1 MLHKPGFTKKPG
13 FIKIKTEENSMFQN
27 ALTALQ
33 LIQIPVRGEV
43 LTAEEASL
51 VFSGPKF
58 LVALFAGILMAFA
71 FQLLLTNLSV
81 AIGISAIGTGSGS
94 DSDESESLGSTVRK
108 VESTVGLWALIT
120 ASIALF
126 AASFLAVKLSLIE
139 NAFLGATIGV
149 VIWSA
154 YFTVIM
160 WLGSNAVG
168 SLIGSLVSTAT
179 SGMQGIMGTATAAI
193 GANTA
198 KQQMVSTT
206 EEITDA
212 VRRELTSGFDASSIK
227 NTLSS
232 SLSSLQVPSLD
243 VKEIRNQFDKLLKDV
258 DLGSIA
264 DSDLL
269 KNINRQTFVDLI
281 SSGTDFSSYDIN
293 RIADQLEG
301 AWKQSSNQQQNPTD
315 QVIKLLSSTTPQDLQ
330 PEKLGQR
337 LQELVTAGVGNG
349 KQGNG
354 LLKQAIEVGV
364 GNALPAVLKK
374 VDFSNVDFSNV
385 DIDKVTSQLQ
395 QVVGKAQNVDIEKI
409 TSQLQKLKDQ
419 ATQQASQLGSTVAQK
434 LPASPSNTIKADV
447 EEYILDSLPWHFN
460 RITIRDEFQEVIYDP
475 NANPATVRRQLEDLN
490 QDYFINLLN
499 QRGDLSEAKV
509 KEIAQEMESIRAS
522 VYETVQKAAARE
534 KSQDIR
540 SKVEDYLRSTGKVEL
555 SPEGI
560 ERDLSKL
567 LEDPEVG
574 FDELSARFKQF
585 DRDTLVKLLAVR
597 EDISEEEVNNIVSQ
611 LERTRDNVLNQANEL
626 QEQAK
631 QKASQLR
638 QSVED
643 YLRNTNLKELNPEDV
658 ERDFGKLLS
667 DPQAGLSAL
676 RGRLSQFDRETL
688 VKLLSQRQDLSE
700 EQVNKTIDNLLSV
713 RDRVLQAPQQVADKA
728 KQQYEKTT
736 TTIAEY
742 LRNTNLEELNPEGIQ
757 QDLQKLFED
766 PKAGANALSD
776 RLSQVDRE
784 TLVKLLS
791 QAGLSEEQVNR
802 TIDTTQEAIDNIIKA
817 PRRLANRATKG
828 AFDFE
833 QSLEKYLRNTNKEEL
848 NPEGIKRDLQLLL
861 SSPRAGVSSLGERAS
876 KIDRSTIVALLSQRE
891 DISEEEANR
900 IVEQIESVRNSVVE
914 QFQQIQ
920 QRVQSVID
928 GVFGKVREYL
938 NSLER
943 PELNYEGIQQDFAK
957 LFDDPQAGFE
967 ALRGRLS
974 QFDRDTLVA
983 VLSSRSD
990 ISEAQ
995 ANKII
1000 DQIEA
1005 SRDSVLHRA
1014 ERIQQETQKRL
1025 KVIKEQAQKQAVE
1038 TKKAVADAAWWVFNT
1053 AFVSLV
1059 ASAIAGAIAI

>member
-1 MLHKPGFTKKPG
+1 MVAAILINLETQ
-13 FIKIKTEENSMFQN
+13 TEDNSMFHSIFQGVLN
-27 ALTALQ
+27 ALEAA
-33 LIQIPVRGEV
+33 QIPVGGA

-58 LVALFAGILMAFA
+58 FVALFAGILMAFA

-81 AIGISAIGTGSGS
+81 AVGISAIGSGSDS

-108 VESTVGLWALIT
+108 VETTVGLWALVT

-139 NAFLGATIGV
+139 NALLGATIGV

-168 SLIGSLVSTAT
+168 SLIGSLVSTAKG
-179 SGMQGIMGTATAAI
+179 GMQGIMGTATAAL
-193 GANTA
+193 GANAA
-198 KQQMVSTT
+198 KQQMVSTA
-206 EEITDA
+206 EDITAA
-212 VRRELTSGFDASSIK
+212 VRRELTSGFDPDSIK
-227 NTLSS
+227 NTLSA
-232 SLSSLQVPSLD
+232 SLSSLQLPSLD
-243 VKEIRNQFDKLLKDV
+243 VKEIRNQFDKLLKDA

-281 SSGTDFSSYDIN
+281 SSRTDFSSYDIN

-301 AWKQSSNQQQNPTD
+301 AWKQSNQQSNPTE
-315 QVIKLLSSTTPQDLQ
+315 QVIKLISSATPEDLQ
-330 PEKLGQR
+330 PEKLGER
-337 LQELVTAGVGNG
+337 LQELITAGVGNG

-354 LLKQAIEVGV
+354 LLKQAVEVGV
-364 GNALPAVLKK
+364 GSALPAVIKK
-374 VDFSNVDFSNV
+374 VDFSNV

-395 QVVGKAQNVDIEKI
+395 QVLGKTQNVDVEKI

-419 ATQQASQLGSTVAQK
+419 ATQKASELGSTVAQK
-434 LPASPSNTIKADV
+434 LPAPPSNTIKADV

-475 NANPATVRRQLEDLN
+475 NANPATVKRQLEDLN
-490 QDYFINLLN
+490 QDYFTNLLK
-499 QRGDLSEAKV
+499 QRGDLSEAKI
-509 KEIAQEMESIRAS
+509 KEIAQGMESIRAS
-522 VYETVQKAAARE
+522 VYETVQQAAARE
-534 KSQDIR
+534 KSQDLRTKI
-540 SKVEDYLRSTGKVEL
+540 EDYLRSTGKAEL
-555 SPEGI
+555 NPEGI

-574 FDELSARFKQF
+574 FDELSARFKEF

-597 EDISEEEVNNIVSQ
+597 QDVSEEEVNNIVSQ
-611 LERTRDNVLNQANEL
+611 LERTRDNVLNKANEL

-631 QKASQLR
+631 QKAAQLR
-638 QSVED
+638 QSVEE
-643 YLRNTNLKELNPEDV
+643 YLRNTNLEELNPEGI
-658 ERDFGKLLS
+658 ERDFAKLLE
-667 DPQAGLSAL
+667 DPQAGLFAL

-713 RDRVLQAPQQVADKA
+713 RDRVLQAPQKVADKA
-728 KQQYEKTT
+728 KEQYEKTT
-736 TTIAEY
+736 TTLAEY
-742 LRNTNLEELNPEGIQ
+742 LRSTNLEELNPEGIQ
-757 QDLQKLFED
+757 KDLQKLFED
-766 PKAGANALSD
+766 PKAGASALGE

-802 TIDTTQEAIDNIIKA
+802 TIDTATEAINNIIKA
-817 PRRLANRATKG
+817 PRRLANRATGG
-828 AFDFE
+828 ALEFE

-861 SSPRAGVSSLGERAS
+861 SSPRAGVSSLGERVS
-876 KIDRSTIVALLSQRE
+876 LIDRSTIVALLSQRE

-900 IVEQIESVRNSVVE
+900 IVEQIESTRDSVVK
-914 QFQQIQ
+914 QFQEIQ
-920 QRVQSVID
+920 QKVQSVID

-1005 SRDSVLHRA
+1005 QRDKVLNQA

-1025 KVIKEQAQKQAVE
+1025 KAIKEQTQKQAVE
-1038 TKKAVADAAWWVFNT
+1038 TKKAVAGAAWWVFNT

-1059 ASAIAGAIAI
+1059 ASAIAGAIAVRATSYFV

>member
-1 MLHKPGFTKKPG
+1 
-13 FIKIKTEENSMFQN
+13 MFQN
-27 ALTALQ
+27 AITALQ

-139 NAFLGATIGV
+139 NALLGATIGV

-154 YFTVIM
+154 FFTLIM

-198 KQQMVSTT
+198 KQQMVSTA
-206 EEITDA
+206 EEITAA
-212 VRRELTSGFDASSIK
+212 VRRELTSGFDADSIK

-243 VKEIRNQFDKLLKDV
+243 VKEIRNQFDKLLKDA

-281 SSGTDFSSYDIN
+281 SSRTDFSREDIN

-301 AWKQSSNQQQNPTD
+301 AWKQSSLQQQNPTD
-315 QVIKLLSSTTPQDLQ
+315 QVIKLLSSTTPQDLE

-337 LQELVTAGVGNG
+337 LQEFVTAGVGNG
-349 KQGNG
+349 KQGNS

-364 GNALPAVLKK
+364 GSALPAALKK
-374 VDFSNVDFSNV
+374 VDFSNV

-395 QVVGKAQNVDIEKI
+395 QVVEKAQNVDIEKI

-434 LPASPSNTIKADV
+434 LPASASNTIKADV

-460 RITIRDEFQEVIYDP
+460 RITIKDEFQEVIYDP
-475 NANPATVRRQLEDLN
+475 NANPATVRRQLEDLSL
-490 QDYFINLLN
+490 DYFNNLLN
-499 QRGDLSEAKV
+499 QRGDLSEVKI
-509 KEIAQEMESIRAS
+509 KEIAQEMESIRTS
-522 VYETVQKAAARE
+522 VYETVQQAAARE

-540 SKVEDYLRSTGKVEL
+540 TKVEDYLRSTGKAEL

-574 FDELSARFKQF
+574 FDELSARFKEF

-611 LERTRDNVLNQANEL
+611 LERTRDNVLNKANEL

-643 YLRNTNLKELNPEDV
+643 YLQNTNLEELNPEGI

-728 KQQYEKTT
+728 KEQYEKTT

-742 LRNTNLEELNPEGIQ
+742 LRSTNLEELNPEGIQ

-802 TIDTTQEAIDNIIKA
+802 TIDTTQEAINNILKA
-817 PRRLANRATKG
+817 PRRLANRATRG

-861 SSPRAGVSSLGERAS
+861 SSPRLGVSSLGERAS

-1025 KVIKEQAQKQAVE
+1025 KAIKEQAQKQAVE
-1038 TKKAVADAAWWVFNT
+1038 TKKAVAGAAWWVFNT

-1059 ASAIAGAIAI
+1059 ASAIAGAIAV

>member
-1 MLHKPGFTKKPG
+1 
-13 FIKIKTEENSMFQN
+13 MFQN
-27 ALTALQ
+27 AITALQ
-33 LIQIPVRGEV
+33 LIQIPVKGEV

-139 NAFLGATIGV
+139 NALLGATIGV

-154 YFTVIM
+154 FFTLIM

-198 KQQMVSTT
+198 KQQMVSTA
-206 EEITDA
+206 EEITAA
-212 VRRELTSGFDASSIK
+212 VRRELTSGFDADSIK

-243 VKEIRNQFDKLLKDV
+243 VKEIRNQFDKLLKDA

-281 SSGTDFSSYDIN
+281 SSRTDFSREDIN

-301 AWKQSSNQQQNPTD
+301 AWKQSSLQQQNPTD
-315 QVIKLLSSTTPQDLQ
+315 QVIKLLSSTRPQDLE

-349 KQGNG
+349 KQGNS

-364 GNALPAVLKK
+364 GSALPAALKK
-374 VDFSNVDFSNV
+374 VDFSNV

-434 LPASPSNTIKADV
+434 LPASASNTIKADV

-460 RITIRDEFQEVIYDP
+460 RITIKDEFQEVIYDP
-475 NANPATVRRQLEDLN
+475 NANPATVRRQLEDLSL
-490 QDYFINLLN
+490 DYFNNLLN
-499 QRGDLSEAKV
+499 QRGDLSEVKI
-509 KEIAQEMESIRAS
+509 KEIAQEMESIRTS
-522 VYETVQKAAARE
+522 VYETVQQAAARE

-540 SKVEDYLRSTGKVEL
+540 TKVEDYLRSTGKAEL

-574 FDELSARFKQF
+574 FDELSARFKEF

-611 LERTRDNVLNQANEL
+611 LERTRDNVLNKANEL

-643 YLRNTNLKELNPEDV
+643 YLRNTNLEELNPEGI
-658 ERDFGKLLS
+658 ERDFGKLLE

-728 KQQYEKTT
+728 KEQYEKTT

-742 LRNTNLEELNPEGIQ
+742 LRSTNLEELNPEGIQ

-802 TIDTTQEAIDNIIKA
+802 TIDTTQEAINNILKA
-817 PRRLANRATKG
+817 PRRLANRATRG

-861 SSPRAGVSSLGERAS
+861 SSPRLGVSSLGERAS

-891 DISEEEANR
+891 DISEKEANR

-1025 KVIKEQAQKQAVE
+1025 KAIKEQAQKQAVE
-1038 TKKAVADAAWWVFNT
+1038 TKKAVAGAAWWVFNT

-1059 ASAIAGAIAI
+1059 ASAIAGAIAV

>member
-1 MLHKPGFTKKPG
+1 
-13 FIKIKTEENSMFQN
+13 MFQN

-33 LIQIPVRGEV
+33 LLQIPVRGEV

-81 AIGISAIGTGSGS
+81 AVGISALGTGSGS

-154 YFTVIM
+154 YFTLIM

-168 SLIGSLVSTAT
+168 SLIGSLVSTAKG
-179 SGMQGIMGTATAAI
+179 GMQGIMGTATAAL
-193 GANTA
+193 GANAA
-198 KQQMVSTT
+198 KQQMVSTA
-206 EEITDA
+206 EEITAA
-212 VRRELTSGFDASSIK
+212 VRRELTSSFDPDSIK

-232 SLSSLQVPSLD
+232 TISSLQLPSLD
-243 VKEIRNQFDKLLKDV
+243 VKEIGNQFEKILKDA

-281 SSGTDFSSYDIN
+281 SSRTDFSSYDIN

-301 AWKQSSNQQQNPTD
+301 AWKQSNQQNPTD
-315 QVIKLLSSTTPQDLQ
+315 QVIKLLSRATPEDLQ
-330 PEKLGQR
+330 PEQLSQR

-364 GNALPAVLKK
+364 GSALPVVLKK
-374 VDFSNVDFSNV
+374 VDFSNLDV
-385 DIDKVTSQLQ
+385 DKVTSQLQ
-395 QVVGKAQNVDIEKI
+395 QVLGKAQNVDIEKI

-460 RITIRDEFQEVIYDP
+460 RITIKDEFPEVIYDQ

-490 QDYFINLLN
+490 QDYFTNLLKG
-499 QRGDLSEAKV
+499 RGDLSEARV
-509 KEIAQEMESIRAS
+509 KEIAGEMESIRAS
-522 VYETVQKAAARE
+522 VYETVQQAAARE
-534 KSQDIR
+534 KSQDLR
-540 SKVEDYLRSTGKVEL
+540 SKVEDYLRSTGKAEL
-555 SPEGI
+555 NPEGI
-560 ERDLSKL
+560 ERDLTKL
-567 LEDPEVG
+567 LSDPEVG
-574 FDELSARFKQF
+574 VDELSARFKEF

-597 EDISEEEVNNIVSQ
+597 QDINEEEVNNIVSQ
-611 LERTRDNVLNQANEL
+611 LERTRDNVLNKANEL

-643 YLRNTNLKELNPEDV
+643 YLRNTNLEELNPEGI

-667 DPQAGLSAL
+667 DPQAGLFAL

-700 EQVNKTIDNLLSV
+700 EQVNQTIDNLLSV
-713 RDRVLQAPQQVADKA
+713 RDRVLQAPQQVAGKA
-728 KQQYEKTT
+728 KEQYEKTT
-736 TTIAEY
+736 STIAEY

-766 PKAGANALSD
+766 PKAGANALSE

-791 QAGLSEEQVNR
+791 QSGNLSEEQVNR
-802 TIDTTQEAIDNIIKA
+802 TIDTVTEAINNILKA
-817 PRRLANRATKG
+817 PRRLANRATRG
-828 AFDFE
+828 ALDFE
-833 QSLEKYLRNTNKEEL
+833 QSLEKYLSNTNKEEL

-861 SSPRAGVSSLGERAS
+861 FSPRAGVSSLGERAS

-900 IVEQIESVRNSVVE
+900 IVDQIESVRNSVVE

-928 GVFGKVREYL
+928 GAFGKIREYL
-938 NSLER
+938 NSLDR

-967 ALRGRLS
+967 ALSGRLG

-1000 DQIEA
+1000 DQVEA
-1005 SRDSVLHRA
+1005 ARDSVLHRA

-1025 KVIKEQAQKQAVE
+1025 KAIKEQAQKQAVE
-1038 TKKAVADAAWWVFNT
+1038 TKKAVAGAAWWVFNT

-1059 ASAIAGAIAI
+1059 ASAIAGAIAVRASNFFV